1 MSTTSSPLRRARRG
15 KGLLRHPSQIVAVG
29 FAATILLGTLLL
41 MLPVARAEPGHAPF
55 LTALFT
61 ATSAVCV
68 TGLVV
73 VDTPT
78 YWSTFG
84 EITILGLIQVG
95 GIGIMTLASMLA
107 MVVFRRLGLRFRLT
121 AAVEHAS
128 SGLGDVRSVIMGVV
142 GISLAVE
149 LITAIPLTLRFWL
162 GYDSTL
168 QRAAYDGVF
177 HSISAF
183 NNAGFALRSDNLMG
197 FVDDPWICLPIA
209 VAVIAGGL
217 GFPVWLELLQRT
229 KMRMWSLHTKMTV
242 SGTVGLLIIGSLF
255 FTAVEWNN
263 PDTLGAL
270 STPGKMLAGFFQSTM
285 TRTAGF
291 NSLDYEQMHEGT
303 LLGADV
309 LMLIGGGSAGTAGGL
324 KITTFMLL
332 FFVIVAEV
340 RGQREVEAFDR
351 RIDPRAIRQAL
362 TVALLSVGFVVSG
375 TIALLHLVDAPTH
388 RVLFEAVS
396 AFATVGLSANLTYDV
411 PAGGQIVLITMMFV
425 GRIGPITLVSAL
437 ALRDRERLHR
447 FPEGRPLIG

>member
-1 MSTTSSPLRRARRG
+1 MSSSPTRRARRARP
-15 KGLLRHPSQIVAVG
+15 LLRHPGQVVVAG
-29 FAATILLGTLLL
+29 FAVAILIGTLLL
-41 MLPVARAEPGHAPF
+41 MLPVARTEPGHAPF

-61 ATSAVCV
+61 STSAVCV

-84 EITILGLIQVG
+84 EVTILGLIQVG
-95 GIGIMTLASMLA
+95 GIGIMTLASLLA
-107 MVVFRRLGLRFRLT
+107 LIVFRRLGLRFRLT
-121 AAVEHAS
+121 AAVEHTS
-128 SGLGDVRSVIMGVV
+128 SGLGDVRSVVKGVV
-142 GISLAVE
+142 GISLVIE
-149 LITAIPLTLRFWL
+149 LIIAIPLTLRFWL
-162 GYDSTL
+162 GYGSSPE
-168 QRAAYDGVF
+168 RAAYDGIF

-197 FVDDPWICLPIA
+197 YVDDPWICLPIV

-229 KMRMWSLHTKMTV
+229 KVRMWSLHTKMTV
-242 SGTVGLLIIGSLF
+242 TGTIGLLLIGTVF
-255 FTAVEWNN
+255 FIATEWRN

-270 STPGKMLAGFFQSTM
+270 SAPGKVLAGFFQSTM

-303 LLGADV
+303 LLGVDV

-332 FFVIVAEV
+332 FFVILAEV
-340 RGQREVEAFDR
+340 RGQAEVEAFDR

-375 TIALLHLVDAPTH
+375 TIALLHLVEAPTH
-388 RVLFEAVS
+388 QVLFEAVS

-411 PAGGQIVLITMMFV
+411 PSGGQLVLIAMMFV

>member
-1 MSTTSSPLRRARRG
+1 MRRARRG

-29 FAATILLGTLLL
+29 FAAAILLGTLLL
-41 MLPVARAEPGHAPF
+41 MLPVARTEPGHAPF

-107 MVVFRRLGLRFRLT
+107 LVVFRRLGLRFRLT

-128 SGLGDVRSVIMGVV
+128 SGLGDVRSVILGVV
-142 GISLAVE
+142 GISLVTE
-149 LITAIPLTLRFWL
+149 LIIAIPLTLRFWL
-162 GYDSTL
+162 GYGSTL
-168 QRAAYDGVF
+168 ERAVYDGVF
-177 HSISAF
+177 HSVSAF

-229 KMRMWSLHTKMTV
+229 KVRMWSLHTKMTV
-242 SGTVGLLIIGSLF
+242 SGTVGLLLIGTLF
-255 FTAVEWNN
+255 FTAVEWSN

-270 STPGKMLAGFFQSTM
+270 NTPGKLLAGFFQSTM

-309 LMLIGGGSAGTAGGL
+309 LMIIGGGSAGTAGGL

-411 PAGGQIVLITMMFV
+411 PAGGQIVLIAMMFV

>member
-1 MSTTSSPLRRARRG
+1 MNRRPQRRG
-15 KGLLRHPSQIVAVG
+15 KGLLRHPSQLVATG
-29 FAATILLGTLLL
+29 FAAAILIGTLLL
-41 MLPVARAEPGHAPF
+41 MLPVARTEPGHAPF

-84 EITILGLIQVG
+84 EVTILGLIQVG

-107 MVVFRRLGLRFRLT
+107 LVVFRRLGLRFRLT

-128 SGLGDVRSVIMGVV
+128 SGLGDVRSVIIGVV
-142 GISLAVE
+142 GISVVTEA
-149 LITAIPLTLRFWL
+149 IIAIPLTLRFWL

-168 QRAAYDGVF
+168 GRAVYDGVF

-229 KMRMWSLHTKMTV
+229 KVRMWSLHTKMTV
-242 SGTVGLLIIGSLF
+242 SGTVGLLIIGTLF
-255 FTAVEWNN
+255 FTAVEWSN

-270 STPGKMLAGFFQSTM
+270 STPGKLLAGFFQSTM

-291 NSLDYEQMHEGT
+291 NSLDYEQMNEGT

-388 RVLFEAVS
+388 QVLFEAVS
-396 AFATVGLSANLTYDV
+396 AFATVGLSANLTYDL
-411 PAGGQIVLITMMFV
+411 PGGAQLIIIAMMFV